1 MESSQFPTDR
11 SYQSQAKGLM
21 MVHPSPHIHRIH
33 DVCSVAKSRVTIR
46 FTFEDLVS
54 QTVFLHRR
62 FMYMPVMRFPPVRV
76 LCVILSI
83 VVNGVVPPRAAAQ
96 GGREVATAVYRDPF
110 DQARGY
116 IRQTMETEGIPSVSV
131 AVARAGK
138 ILWEQ

>member
-62 FMYMPVMRFPPVRV
+62 FMYMCP
-76 LCVILSI
+76 
-83 VVNGVVPPRAAAQ
+83 
-96 GGREVATAVYRDPF
+96 
-110 DQARGY
+110 
-116 IRQTMETEGIPSVSV
+116 
-131 AVARAGK
+131 
-138 ILWEQ
+138 